1 MKPFAIRLA
10 FGTIALPLA
19 LGLTACGKK
28 DAAAPAGEIA
38 EGAPAAAVAPP
49 AGKAW
54 SDVIVATKDGG
65 YLMGNPDAPIKLIEF
80 GALSCSHCAAFS
92 KEGFPKLR
100 DQYVN
105 SGKVSYELRLFML
118 NALDIPAA
126 LLATCGS
133 PEAVIPL
140 SEQFWDWQPN
150 MFANLQKAGDA
161 AYKDAAG
168 SPPAQ
173 RFTKIATM
181 SGMTEFFNARGIAA
195 DKASACVTDTAKA
208 TAFANATEKAA
219 QDFEVTGTPTFI
231 LNGTKTGVASWDQLE
246 PMIKTAGAR

>member
-1 MKPFAIRLA
+1 MKPAITRLA
-10 FGTIALPLA
+10 FGLITLPLA
-19 LGLTACGKK
+19 LGLAACGKK
-28 DAAAPAGEIA
+28 EASTPAGEVA
-38 EGAPAAAVAPP
+38 EGAPVAAVAPP
-49 AGKAW
+49 SGKTW
-54 SDVIVATKDGG
+54 SDVIAATPDGG
-65 YLMGNPDAPIKLIEF
+65 YLMGNPNAPIKLLEF

-100 DQYVN
+100 DEYVN

-140 SEQFWDWQPN
+140 SEQFWDWQPT

-161 AYKDAAG
+161 AYQDAAG

-173 RFTKIATM
+173 RFSKIATM

-195 DKASACVTDTAKA
+195 DKASACVADTAKA
-208 TAFANATEKAA
+208 TALANATEKAT
-219 QDFEVTGTPTFI
+219 QDFDVSGTPTFI
-231 LNGTKTGVASWDQLE
+231 LNGTKTGVATWAELE
-246 PMIKTAGAR
+246 PMIKKAGAR